1 MQRLVPHAVV
11 LLLALAV
18 PAAAQVVERPSSLI
32 TSAGI
37 TELDLIATPNGFM
50 IVFDEPST
58 RKHVFGRRFDPQ
70 GVPVRDATFDAPDS
84 DEPVV
89 ALDPLGG
96 FIAAWRQAVWSS
108 KTTFRPGLFMRRL
121 DAFGEGLG
129 KSTWVSGDGAFANAP
144 SVAGLPS
151 GSLLLWYDFGGM
163 FARRYSHGGRPLGDP
178 VLVDDQGG
186 ESTIL
191 PTADGGYLLVYR
203 RYIPGDL
210 DGEIAMRAHGPS
222 GELRAEATVSDDFD
236 FTDAAL
242 APAEDVAAAVGI
254 DVLDPDLPPTDVVVQ
269 RFALDGT
276 LVGGRVVVHSAP
288 DGVSGPQVA
297 FDQFGNLLVTWGENG
312 GVWARV
318 LDGSGTPLGPAV
330 QIGNHPVVDFSIIP
344 GLRTV
349 RLVTGKFASAWSDGT
364 HGWTN
369 IVTLCPAGS
378 AVCGDGVR
386 AVTCEAC
393 DDGARQQQYA
403 ARRLSHQLP
412 SRRVRRRRRRQRRG
426 VRRRQPDELRRV
438 QRDLRGRAGSD
449 LRRWRR
455 LARLRGL

>member
-58 RKHVFGRRFDPQ
+58 RKHVFARRFDPQ

-89 ALDPLGG
+89 ALDSLGG

-129 KSTWVSGDGAFANAP
+129 KSSWVSGDGAFANSP

-163 FARRYSHGGRPLGDP
+163 FARRYSRSGRPLGDP

-191 PTADGGYLLVYR
+191 PTADGATCSCTGGTSSATSTAR
-203 RYIPGDL
+203 SRCAP
-210 DGEIAMRAHGPS
+210 RPS

-242 APAEDVAAAVGI
+242 APAEDVVAAVGI

-288 DGVSGPQVA
+288 DGVTGPQVA

-318 LDGSGTPLGPAV
+318 LDGSGTRSDRRSRSVTIRSWISRSFRGCAPSGSSPASSRARGRTARMAGPTSS
-330 QIGNHPVVDFSIIP
+330 PS
-344 GLRTV
+344 V
-349 RLVTGKFASAWSDGT
+349 R
-364 HGWTN
+364 
-369 IVTLCPAGS
+369 
-378 AVCGDGVR
+378 R
-386 AVTCEAC
+386 
-393 DDGARQQQYA
+393 A
-403 ARRLSHQLP
+403 ARCAATACARSRARPATTGSPTAIRCPTLVAQLP